1 MASVRI
7 DGASLCIDLS
17 QIDKLLGLHGSFTIP
32 LANVTGASTTK
43 PPAFWSALKILGT
56 NLPWG
61 KMAGSFLYHGETVF
75 FDYRG
80 TEAAVL
86 VVDLS
91 ESRYRHLFIHVDEPD
106 TPAWAAER
114 IQTARSA

>member
-1 MASVRI
+1 MATVRI
-7 DGASLCIDLS
+7 DGSSVRVDLS
-17 QIDKLLGLHGSFTIP
+17 RVDKILGLHGSFTIP
-32 LANVTGASTTK
+32 LANLTGASTTK

-61 KMAGSFLYHGETVF
+61 KMAGSFLYHSETVF

-80 TEAAVL
+80 TEDAVL
-86 VVDLS
+86 VIDLS

-106 TPAWAAER
+106 TPANAAER
-114 IQTARSA
+114 IQAARSR